1 MEVFSEE
8 PGLRDSA
15 TINRQFFGYH
25 ILTQRHLSNDQLGWL
40 GGLDTVAGIHFF
52 TNIPSKILGLGGTDQ
67 HGSPCTTLHVL
78 RDELVHQ
85 MSSHHPKMLGVL
97 ESEVE
102 QYCMSGAA

>member
-67 HGSPCTTLHVL
+67 HGAPCTTLHVSWP
-78 RDELVHQ
+78 
-85 MSSHHPKMLGVL
+85 SSNRSAQLLLPHFP
-97 ESEVE
+97 
-102 QYCMSGAA
+102 